1 MEARNL
7 GSFLF
12 LYRKFA
18 KTETKSD
25 RTIETV
31 TTAVTLFDRFLDGC
45 EDVSKVTAEDLRRF
59 IRELQSRQKWNN
71 HPTIKNDHGG
81 LSPFTIANYVRHIRA
96 FWSWLH
102 REGLIENNPFEGV
115 KPPQVPHNIVNTFIP
130 EQVKQLLAV
139 IPRDSHKGFRDYSI
153 VVTLYGVGPRISEV
167 INLKSENVNFDTGQF
182 KVLGK
187 GARERI
193 LFMPPSVYKSMFKYY
208 QRWRPKV
215 ASEYFFVTDDGK
227 QLSRFNFEHRIHNY
241 GQKAGIAA
249 VQCRPHVLR
258 HSFAIEFLRG
268 GGDIFSL
275 QKILGHATPE
285 MTRHYA
291 RLADRDVEVK
301 LRTFSPVEKLR
312 LRV

>member
-81 LSPFTIANYVRHIRA
+81 LSTFTIANYVRHVRA

-102 REGLIENNPFEGV
+102 REEFITENPLKKVKVPETPDLI
-115 KPPQVPHNIVNTFIP
+115 INTFTPDQI
-130 EQVKQLLAV
+130 KQLLAV
-139 IPRDSHKGFRDYSI
+139 IPRNTHKGYRDRTI
-153 VVTLYGVGPRISEV
+153 IILKYGVGLRISEV
-167 INLKSENVNFDTGQF
+167 IELKTENVNFDTGSI

-187 GARERI
+187 GGRERV
-193 LFMPPSVYKSMFKYY
+193 LYMPPTVYKAMFKYAEK
-208 QRWRPKV
+208 WRPKIS
-215 ASEYFFVTDDGK
+215 SEYFFV
-227 QLSRFNFEHRIHNY
+227 
-241 GQKAGIAA
+241 A
-249 VQCRPHVLR
+249 V
-258 HSFAIEFLRG
+258 SF
-268 GGDIFSL
+268 
-275 QKILGHATPE
+275 QVTATMVALE
-285 MTRHYA
+285 A
-291 RLADRDVEVK
+291 RCTME
-301 LRTFSPVEKLR
+301 
-312 LRV
+312 